1 MVTVL
6 EPTDHIVPVPD
17 AAGDRDARTRTVPL
31 AVDHLAAARGETTG
45 HPAVTPRATVTDHP
59 AVTSRAAVTGHP
71 GVRGA
76 TTSVPSP
83 APAGHLVPS
92 TA

>member
-1 MVTVL
+1 MVTAL

-17 AAGDRDARTRTVPL
+17 AAGDRNARTRTIRL
-31 AVDHLAAARGETTG
+31 AGDHLAAARGETTG
-45 HPAVTPRATVTDHP
+45 HTAVTRHATVTDHP
-59 AVTSRAAVTGHP
+59 AVTGHP

>member
-1 MVTVL
+1 MVTAL

-17 AAGDRDARTRTVPL
+17 AAGDRNARTRTIRL
-31 AVDHLAAARGETTG
+31 AGDHLAAARGETTG
-45 HPAVTPRATVTDHP
+45 HP
-59 AVTSRAAVTGHP
+59 AVTGHP

>member
-1 MVTVL
+1 MVTAP

-17 AAGDRDARTRTVPL
+17 AAGDRNARTRTIPL
-31 AVDHLAAARGETTG
+31 TGDHLAAARGETTG
-45 HPAVTPRATVTDHP
+45 HT

>member
-1 MVTVL
+1 MVTAL

-17 AAGDRDARTRTVPL
+17 AAGDRNARTRTIRL
-31 AVDHLAAARGETTG
+31 AGDHLAAATGETTG
-45 HPAVTPRATVTDHP
+45 HP

-76 TTSVPSP
+76 TTTMPSP
-83 APAGHLVPS
+83 APAGHLLPS